1 LTENGQSFIA
11 ARLWPSFYPE
21 CDETMTDITQALSE
35 LTALPIHAGAFLA
48 TKCMWPEKFP
58 ERAAAISAT

>member
-1 LTENGQSFIA
+1 
-11 ARLWPSFYPE
+11 
-21 CDETMTDITQALSE
+21 MTDITQALSE